1 MTNIFVLLALFIDK
15 ALWIY
20 SIVII
25 VRALMSW
32 FRPNPGHPVV
42 RFIHGITDPVLD
54 PVRDLIM
61 YRLRLNL
68 GGLDIS
74 PIILLVAIHFVR
86 IIIVDILYRV
96 AGAFTL

>member
-1 MTNIFVLLALFIDK
+1 MSNIIELLALAVDK
-15 ALWIY
+15 ILWVY

-32 FRPNPGHPVV
+32 FRPNPRNPFVG
-42 RFIHGITDPVLD
+42 FIYGITDPILN

-61 YRLRLNL
+61 NRLGLNL

-74 PIILLVAIHFVR
+74 PIIVLVGVYFFR
-86 IIIVDILYRV
+86 IIAVDLLQLLSR
-96 AGAFTL
+96 AFA